1 MAQAM
6 QGAGKMLEYF
16 LKPGLAAFL
25 QQPGK
30 GAGIGQGGRSCL
42 SKTVVADCLQ
52 KYGEKP
58 QVMLRQK
65 AHVAA
70 VKRHANGRQVAF
82 ELQHDRRR
90 I

>member
-1 MAQAM
+1 MPQTM

-42 SKTVVADCLQ
+42 GKAIVADCLQ

-70 VKRHANGRQVAF
+70 VKRHANGRQMP
-82 ELQHDRRR
+82 LNCQHN
-90 I
+90 